1 MAWRGEFAVQYFFRR
16 WISHIVS
23 SSFEIPKRI
32 HISMDA
38 FTVEN
43 GTMTPT
49 MKLRRKDA
57 YNKYKTELDALYAL
71 GDPAG
76 VSSYKLWW

>member
-1 MAWRGEFAVQYFFRR
+1 
-16 WISHIVS
+16 
-23 SSFEIPKRI
+23 
-32 HISMDA
+32 MDA

-76 VSSYKLWW
+76 VSSYKL